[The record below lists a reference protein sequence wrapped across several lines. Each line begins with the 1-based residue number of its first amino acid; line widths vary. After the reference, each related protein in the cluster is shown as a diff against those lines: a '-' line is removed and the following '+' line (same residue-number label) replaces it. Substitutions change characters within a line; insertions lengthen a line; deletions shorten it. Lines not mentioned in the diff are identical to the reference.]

1 MLNSYFFMVLLIS
14 IGVYI
19 FFKIR
24 KLKGEILDC
33 NWGVIYI
40 NFKINFNLK
49 KLVEIFM
56 LIWGNIK
63 DQSE

>member
-1 MLNSYFFMVLLIS
+1 MVLLIS
-14 IGVYI
+14 IRVYI

-63 DQSE
+63 D

>member
-1 MLNSYFFMVLLIS
+1 MS
-14 IGVYI
+14 IRVYI

-40 NFKINFNLK
+40 NFNLK
-49 KLVEIFM
+49 KLVEFFM

-63 DQSE
+63 D